1 MSESIAQVAIQQALQ
16 TGGAK
21 TARRITCCFKQ
32 CGRQWRQSHAPAW
45 VARGA
50 IHHAA
55 VECLATLYA
64 CTHRFF
70 SRLCQKLSCSAEK
83 DNQMRANIDDFGCKI
98 SPVFYLRSP
107 FRLIAG
113 VPA

>member
-1 MSESIAQVAIQQALQ
+1 VAIQHALQ

-32 CGRQWRQSHAPAW
+32 RGRQWRQSHAPASD
-45 VARGA
+45 ARGA
-50 IHHAA
+50 IYHAA

-70 SRLCQKLSCSAEK
+70 SLLCQRLSFLTEK

-98 SPVFYLRSP
+98 SPVFYSRSS